1 MVSLPDEVATLIW
14 DRLAATSK
22 VHV

>member
-14 DRLAATSK
+14 DRFAATSK

>member
-1 MVSLPDEVATLIW
+1 MVSLPDEVATLIL